1 MSGSEIVFLVFLA
14 PAVAGVGS
22 FFVIKWMLGPGVGQL
37 PVDIPNPRSM
47 HLDTI
52 PRGGGVA
59 IVIGTLAVLAL
70 VGVTDHLS
78 SPLVLSALT
87 LILFAL
93 VGWFDDLRQLSVWFR
108 LAFQS
113 LFGIGLVL
121 FFGSPETVIIGGH
134 PFALGFWWYVFSI
147 PAVIWLINLYNFM
160 DGIDGI
166 AGLQTFIAALA
177 YAGLFFLVGESAFA
191 LVWLGLASA
200 TLVFLWFNW
209 SPASLFMGDSG
220 SLAIGALFAS
230 GIVFGVT
237 QLHLSLSVLLLPLG
251 LFIVDATSTL
261 IRRVGAR
268 KSPFEAHRD
277 HLYQRAAR
285 CWGHPAT
292 ALCSGVIVI
301 LLSLL
306 CAVDFIDYPP
316 ELLWPLIGLML
327 LFVVGGAVFILTQL
341 HQE

>member
-14 PAVAGVGS
+14 PAVAGGGS

-121 FFGSPETVIIGGH
+121 FLE
-134 PFALGFWWYVFSI
+134 ALK
-147 PAVIWLINLYNFM
+147 
-160 DGIDGI
+160 
-166 AGLQTFIAALA
+166 Q
-177 YAGLFFLVGESAFA
+177 
-191 LVWLGLASA
+191 
-200 TLVFLWFNW
+200 
-209 SPASLFMGDSG
+209 
-220 SLAIGALFAS
+220 
-230 GIVFGVT
+230 
-237 QLHLSLSVLLLPLG
+237 LLLVATPLR
-251 LFIVDATSTL
+251 S
-261 IRRVGAR
+261 
-268 KSPFEAHRD
+268 
-277 HLYQRAAR
+277 
-285 CWGHPAT
+285 
-292 ALCSGVIVI
+292 
-301 LLSLL
+301 
-306 CAVDFIDYPP
+306 DF
-316 ELLWPLIGLML
+316 
-327 LFVVGGAVFILTQL
+327 GGMFFRFLQ
-341 HQE
+341 